1 MVESAEIFDR
11 GGLRLL
17 PTPKRLR
24 LPLTTLI
31 HVRDEMA
38 RCYRQMRAGDLDS
51 SEGSKRVYVLG
62 QIGKVIEGALLEQR
76 IEALEQ
82 DVPRD

>member
-1 MVESAEIFDR
+1 VEVIDR

-17 PTPKRLR
+17 PTPKRMR

-38 RCYRQMRAGDLDS
+38 RCYRQMKAGDMDS
-51 SEGSKRVYVLG
+51 AEGSKRVYVLS
-62 QIGKVIEGALLEQR
+62 QIGKVIEGALLEKR
-76 IEALEQ
+76 IEALER
-82 DVPRD
+82 DVDHE